1 MQFGSDT
8 VIGLHVRLIL
18 MDCFDTLVQ
27 FGDEGYQP
35 RRGIHRFLD
44 VFAADRRVPV
54 AVISDAPEAAI
65 AGALRQAGLLARITG
80 MYDRKASDDLGA
92 GRLRKRLDI
101 PLAEH
106 HLRPAQAVFIGDSPL
121 DAEAAKHHGVPFVRV
136 PRSEDRTFSFERLI
150 AGPSRYNSGEFAEH
164 LGNEFG
170 RPSKDRL

>member
-44 VFAADRRVPV
+44 VFAVDRRVPV
-54 AVISDAPEAAI
+54 LVISDAPEAAI
-65 AGALRQAGLLARITG
+65 TGALRQAGLLSRISG
-80 MYDRKASDDLGA
+80 ICDRKVSEDLGA
-92 GRLRKRLDI
+92 GRLRKRLDV
-101 PLAEH
+101 PLSEH

-121 DAEAAKHHGVPFVRV
+121 DAEAAKHHGVPFIRV
-136 PRSEDRTFSFERLI
+136 PRSEDRTFTFERLI
-150 AGPSRYNSGEFAEH
+150 AGPSRYNSGEFTEH
-164 LGNEFG
+164 ITKEFK
-170 RPSKDRL
+170 RP